1 MICIFATPRNL
12 AAPYHLKIIPI
23 LAQNYHTHLNN
34 DKIQNHTPPLPS
46 QDN

>member
-12 AAPYHLKIIPI
+12 AVPYHLKIFPI
-23 LAQNYHTHLNN
+23 LAQNYHMHPKN
-34 DKIQNHTPPLPS
+34 DPIQNHTPPLPA